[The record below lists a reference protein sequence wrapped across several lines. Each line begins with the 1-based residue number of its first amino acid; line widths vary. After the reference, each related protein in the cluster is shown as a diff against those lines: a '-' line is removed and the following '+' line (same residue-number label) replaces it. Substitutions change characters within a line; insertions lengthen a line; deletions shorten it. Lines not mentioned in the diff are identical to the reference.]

1 MVSPVPNAKCNLL
14 TYRSIWK
21 GLLSLTT
28 RQERNTRMTPLKTLL
43 STFVRS
49 CVFTG
54 LIVLILGALTMLPAV
69 PTLAVRT

>member
-1 MVSPVPNAKCNLL
+1 
-14 TYRSIWK
+14 
-21 GLLSLTT
+21 
-28 RQERNTRMTPLKTLL
+28 MTPLKTLL